1 MHSTTHWID
10 GHKWEMNHNGD
21 YSGDVFFYI
30 ETYHPERK
38 VNGEDR
44 VEFIDNSAQR
54 EKMKPL
60 IHAPDDM
67 ESDGYTVSIPFEL
80 LKKIVAA
87 KLRMDII
94 ERFEDMDADELLATR
109 VNVSVD
115 L

>member
-10 GHKWEMNHNGD
+10 GHKWHTNHNGD
-21 YSGDVFFYI
+21 YSGDVLVHI
-30 ETYHPERK
+30 ETYNPERK

-44 VEFIDNSAQR
+44 VEFVDNSAQR

-67 ESDGYTVSIPFEL
+67 GSDGYTVSIPFEL
-80 LKKIVAA
+80 MKNIVAD
-87 KLRMDII
+87 KLRMDIL
-94 ERFEDMDADELLATR
+94 ERLEDMDSDEILATR
-109 VNVSVD
+109 VKVSVD